1 LDFYKI
7 LLKNEGG
14 VSQMTRFA
22 LKWISYSFVTVV
34 STFFLLIISD
44 VNTASAAGGISVY
57 PDKSLIIQIANFVVL
72 IWALNKVL
80 YRPIRNVLHQRKEK
94 ITGMEQH
101 IDDFNTD
108 IEEKDK
114 AFEAGIKDARVKGL
128 KEKEGLVAVATDEE
142 KAIIEEINKKAKE
155 ELAEVLDK
163 IAKDAEEARK
173 SLQNEIDDFVK
184 DIGQKI
190 LGRAV

>member
-1 LDFYKI
+1 MI
-7 LLKNEGG
+7 
-14 VSQMTRFA
+14 RFA

-34 STFFLLIISD
+34 STFFLLIAID
-44 VNTASAAGGISVY
+44 VNVAFAAGGISVY
-57 PDKSLIIQIANFVVL
+57 PDKSLIIQIANFIVL

-94 ITGMEQH
+94 ITGMEQR

-108 IEEKDK
+108 IEEKDEV
-114 AFEAGIKDARVKGL
+114 FETGIKDARVKGL
-128 KEKEGLVAVATDEE
+128 KEREDLVAVATDEE
-142 KAIIEEINKKAKE
+142 KAIIGEINKKAKE

>member
-1 LDFYKI
+1 MI
-7 LLKNEGG
+7 
-14 VSQMTRFA
+14 RFA
-22 LKWISYSFVTVV
+22 LKWIFYSFVTVV
-34 STFFLLIISD
+34 STFFLLIAID
-44 VNTASAAGGISVY
+44 VNVVFAAGGISVY
-57 PDKSLIIQIANFVVL
+57 PDKSLIIQIANFIVL

-94 ITGMEQH
+94 ITGMEQR

-108 IEEKDK
+108 IEEKDEV
-114 AFEAGIKDARVKGL
+114 FETGIKDARVKGL
-128 KEKEGLVAVATDEE
+128 KEREDLVAVATDEE
-142 KAIIEEINKKAKE
+142 KAIIGEINKKAKE